1 MIQGGDRGEAS
12 DAAHDTRKVPSGG
25 CWEKLWRWEEKTG
38 PHREHLPE
46 GGRRADSG
54 QTMGYPLCAPC
65 TSPLVLLSP
74 AGNAHQHLLDSLTT
88 QGSLGPSKN
97 KAKVK
102 HVSGLHQ
109 VCFIPEINAFC
120 HSNPAMCISNS
131 TNFEPR
137 LAGIQHLFK
146 PS

>member
-1 MIQGGDRGEAS
+1 MTE
-12 DAAHDTRKVPSGG
+12 
-25 CWEKLWRWEEKTG
+25 EKLLTQYVIHGRCPVVAVG
-38 PHREHLPE
+38 RSY
-46 GGRRADSG
+46 GDGRRQDPTESTSQKGAEG
-54 QTMGYPLCAPC
+54 QTLDKLCAPC
-65 TSPLVLLSP
+65 TSPLVLLSS
-74 AGNAHQHLLDSLTT
+74 AGNAHHHLLDSLTT

-131 TNFEPR
+131 TSFEPR